1 MKVKAKVN
9 NQEVDTDGDWMRCP
23 ECDEIDFPLLS
34 WMSYCP
40 ICKTELNFQGFVYS
54 EVSE

>member
-54 EVSE
+54 ESNE